1 MSGGYGLDMG
11 ALKNFVNDKKGK
23 IEIYSHNGQVII
35 APSGEIYQNSSTFF
49 KGTMINISLQCV

>member
-1 MSGGYGLDMG
+1 MV

-23 IEIYSHNGQVII
+23 LEIYSHNGQVII
-35 APSGEIYQNSSTFF
+35 APSGEIYQQNASTFF